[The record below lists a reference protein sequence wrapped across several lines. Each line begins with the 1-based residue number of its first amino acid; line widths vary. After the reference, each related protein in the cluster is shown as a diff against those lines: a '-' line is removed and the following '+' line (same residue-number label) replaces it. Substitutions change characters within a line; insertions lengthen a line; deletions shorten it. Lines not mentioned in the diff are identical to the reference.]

1 MSQPVTIEVAGRAYE
16 VKYNKDVRGGG
27 GYWVWAESPS
37 GSKQVFRVAKAEIG
51 NASVRGGAYRTVWK
65 VKDRGHHFMGETRH
79 EVVAAT
85 IKSLSE
91 RFAIR
96 GF

>member
-16 VKYNKDVRGGG
+16 VKYNKDDKEG
-27 GYWVWAESPS
+27 GYWAWVESPS

-65 VKDRGHHFMGETRH
+65 VKDRGHRFMGETRH

-91 RFAIR
+91 RFAFR